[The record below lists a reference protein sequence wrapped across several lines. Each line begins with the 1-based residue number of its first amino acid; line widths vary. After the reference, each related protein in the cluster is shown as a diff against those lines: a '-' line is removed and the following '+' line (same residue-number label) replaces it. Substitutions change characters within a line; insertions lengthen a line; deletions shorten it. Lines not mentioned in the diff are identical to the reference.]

1 MLLKKREVSSK
12 QRMLEMIERRLPKSH
27 TKYTYYQDMLNRIK
41 AGYAGEQRV
50 DQEWHEIYLEHMYYI
65 LHDVELKVDGGL
77 IHQIDTLFISQNF
90 ILIVEIKNISGR
102 VDLMVENHQFIRV
115 TSDGRV
121 DGFRNPL
128 DQVKRHARFMYR
140 ILQMRGHPIPIEFLV
155 VSANPNMIM
164 SHRFKSQP
172 ILHVSGLAERIEQL
186 YKKHQRVYMSETDL
200 IELSEHM
207 LQMHKPTQWIPD
219 LKLDELKKGA
229 LCSQCNFDHIL
240 CYTRGKWRCSNCGII
255 DNQSVLVALHD
266 FRLMRGNHIS
276 NAQFRDFFDISSEK
290 AVYYLLKK
298 LKFEALGEN
307 KNRKYIIPTKLL
319 D

>member
-1 MLLKKREVSSK
+1 
-12 QRMLEMIERRLPKSH
+12 MLEIIKRRLSKSH
-27 TKYTYYQDMLNRIK
+27 VKYDYFQEMLRRTR
-41 AGYAGEQRV
+41 AGYAGERRV
-50 DQEWHEIYLEHMYYI
+50 DQEWQEVFLPKAFYL
-65 LHDVELKVDGGL
+65 LHDVEFKENGGSTY
-77 IHQIDTLFISQNF
+77 QIDTLLMTQYF
-90 ILIVEIKNISGR
+90 ILVLEVKNIFGR
-102 VDLMVENHQFIRV
+102 VDFMAENHQFIRV

-128 DQVKRHARFMYR
+128 DQVKRHARLMYR
-140 ILQMRGHPIPIEFLV
+140 ILQMKGHHIPIEFLV

-164 SHRFKSQP
+164 SPRFKSQP

-186 YKKHQRVYMSETDL
+186 YKKHQRVYISEADL
-200 IELSEHM
+200 TELSEHI
-207 LQMHKPTQWIPD
+207 LQMHKPTQWIPNIQ
-219 LKLDELKKGA
+219 LDGLKKGA

-240 CYTRGKWRCSNCGII
+240 CYTRGKWRCSNCDII
-255 DNQSVLVALHD
+255 DNQSLLVALHD

-276 NAQFRDFFDISSEK
+276 NAQFRDFFDINSEK